1 MLTTNC
7 ALGEAQV
14 HAIGQKNLHLAGFET
29 IIFSDGDDAA
39 SNGQLFVG

>member
-14 HAIGQKNLHLAGFET
+14 HAIGQINFET